1 MNNEVNGDGPDSC
14 GIRILGETRD
24 QPFVDNRIGNSPKR
38 RQKIGIL
45 IGDKAGNS
53 ELRDNDLS
61 GVNTGFVFDRCT
73 GLKLDTID
81 WMVTGSSASRLVRMR
96 RSKRSSRSRAS
107 MSATISTGGKCVK

>member
-24 QPFVDNRIGNSPKR
+24 RPFVDNRIGNSPKR

-61 GVNTGFVFDRCT
+61 GNLDREIEDRREE
-73 GLKLDTID
+73 KLWPVQI
-81 WMVTGSSASRLVRMR
+81 R
-96 RSKRSSRSRAS
+96 R
-107 MSATISTGGKCVK
+107 